1 MSNAVHLMQNSPESE
16 VGIMPAALL
25 VKDCYRRCLLGE
37 WHLHNRRSIT
47 REYVSNYIVM
57 ISATNRKTK
66 IFVSLSGYLS
76 GCRIGKV

>member
-16 VGIMPAALL
+16 VGIMPAP
-25 VKDCYRRCLLGE
+25 VHRGCLLGE
-37 WHLHNRRSIT
+37 WYLHNRHSDT
-47 REYVSNYIVM
+47 HEYVSNYIFMV
-57 ISATNRKTK
+57 SATNRKTK

>member
-16 VGIMPAALL
+16 VGIMSAPVLI
-25 VKDCYRRCLLGE
+25 KDWYRGCLWGE
-37 WHLHNRRSIT
+37 WYLHNRRSDT
-47 REYVSNYIVM
+47 HEYVSNYILM
-57 ISATNRKTK
+57 ISPTNRKTK

>member
-1 MSNAVHLMQNSPESE
+1 MSNAVHLMHNSLESE
-16 VGIMPAALL
+16 VGIMPAALI
-25 VKDCYRRCLLGE
+25 KDWYRRCLVGE
-37 WHLHNRRSIT
+37 WYLHNRRCISH
-47 REYVSNYIVM
+47 ESVSNYILM